1 MRKNR
6 TNTLEDRRTS
16 MWGDVWKRL
25 RRNKAAMLGL
35 TLLGV
40 IFLGALLAGVIGPE
54 GYDHQVLQ
62 DRNLAPCLAHP
73 FGTDG
78 KGRDLLVRILYGAR
92 ISLLIGFSAVIVS
105 VSVGTVIGAAAAYYG
120 DKVDNLLMRFID
132 VWMAIP
138 SILLSIAIMAAFG
151 SSIRNLVLAIAIGSI
166 PGHARVVRSAVLSV
180 KNQEFIEA
188 AISNGASDFRII
200 TRYILP
206 NCMAPIIVQATM
218 SVAKAILSASSL
230 SFIGLGVT
238 QPTPEWGAMLSVG
251 RNVIRDYWWI
261 ITFPGLAIMMTIY
274 GINLFGDGLRDAMDP
289 RLKH

>member
-1 MRKNR
+1 MQKTKKVESN
-6 TNTLEDRRTS
+6 S
-16 MWGDVWKRL
+16 MWRDVWKRL
-25 RRNKAAMLGL
+25 RRNKAAMFGL
-35 TLLGV
+35 ALLCI
-40 IFLGALLAGVIGPE
+40 IFAGALLAGVIGPE
-54 GYDHQVLQ
+54 GYDYQVLR
-62 DRNLAPCLAHP
+62 DRNMPPCWAHP
-73 FGTDG
+73 FGTDHA
-78 KGRDLLVRILYGAR
+78 GRDILVRILYGAR

-105 VSVGTVIGAAAAYYG
+105 VSVGTVIGASAAYYG
-120 DKVDNLLMRFID
+120 EKVDNLLMRFID

-151 SSIRNLVLAIAIGSI
+151 SSIQNLVLAIAIGSI

-180 KNQEFIEA
+180 KNQEYIEA

-238 QPTPEWGAMLSVG
+238 QPIPEWGAMLSVG
-251 RNVIRDYWWI
+251 RNAIRDYPWI
-261 ITFPGLAIMMTIY
+261 ITFPGLAIMTAIY
-274 GINLFGDGLRDAMDP
+274 GINLFGDGLRDALDP

>member
-1 MRKNR
+1 MQRNNLTSSKS
-6 TNTLEDRRTS
+6 S
-16 MWGDVWKRL
+16 MWLDVWRRL
-25 RRNKAAMLGL
+25 RRNRAAMFGL
-35 TLLGV
+35 ALLCLV
-40 IFLGALLAGVIGPE
+40 FLGALLAGVIAPE
-54 GYDHQVLQ
+54 GYDAQVLQ
-62 DRNLAPCLAHP
+62 DRNMPPCWAHP
-73 FGTDG
+73 FGTDHA
-78 KGRDLLVRILYGAR
+78 GRDILGRILYGAR

-105 VSVGTVIGAAAAYYG
+105 VSVGTVIGATAAYYG
-120 DKVDNLLMRFID
+120 KTVDNLLMRFID

-151 SSIRNLVLAIAIGSI
+151 SSIQNLVLAIAIGSI
-166 PGHARVVRSAVLSV
+166 PGHARIVRSAVLSV

-238 QPTPEWGAMLSVG
+238 QPVPEWGAMLSVG
-251 RNVIRDYWWI
+251 RNAIRDYPWI
-261 ITFPGLAIMMTIY
+261 ITFPGLAIMITIY